1 MMAGPRHVQYLVLPD
16 PTHPYLLARVRWPD
30 VCQAISPVR
39 PDWQDDPG
47 LFDLPYN
54 TSSTSVTREHAAMI
68 AAEWD
73 AYLPPDDG
81 AGAFVSPLMRRMPAD
96 WSNLTRAEKRAWS
109 IDLLKTPRRDAR
121 PRFAVLRWWRRAPR
135 VRPAYEP
142 FEMPAPRPVF
152 DVAAPVVAAPRDE
165 AVTVFL
171 DEEAVN
177 ITGGW
182 FDGNVV
188 SIRRDNE
195 IDLTE
200 ADDVPTAADDA

>member
-135 VRPAYEP
+135 
-142 FEMPAPRPVF
+142 
-152 DVAAPVVAAPRDE
+152 DE